1 MAPLYFGVTKVN
13 IFSKPQTFFSQIH
26 TLWENFKSVPPAC
39 EPCFFLYFCSLI
51 NKRMTDTDFL
61 TYILPN
67 GIRIIHRKVESPVA
81 HLGVLINTG
90 SRDEEPEEHGLA
102 HFIEHCVFKGTRNR
116 RAYHVLS
123 RIEDVGGE
131 LNAYTTKEET
141 TLYSTFLAEYY
152 ERAAELLS
160 DILFNSVYPEKELNR
175 EKEVIAEEINSYK
188 DSPSELI
195 FDEFEELVFDGHPI
209 ARNILGTT
217 ERIASFNRDAILNF
231 IERNYHTDQMVI
243 SSVGKIEFSALIR
256 IITHFFGHVPQK
268 CREYSRLKFDQY
280 LPGNRNVDKGTFQSH
295 CVLGNVAYDVTH
307 PMRIT
312 MVLLNNI
319 LGGQA
324 MNSRLNLALRERRGM
339 AYNIESNYTAYTDT
353 GLFNVYF
360 GTDSDN
366 FDKAVSLVHKE
377 FKILRDKKM
386 GDIQLAK
393 AKKQLIGQIA
403 VSTES
408 YDDLMLAIGKSYLL
422 FDKVDPLRIVVEKIN
437 AITASGIL
445 EVANEVLDEKRMSQ
459 LVYF

>member
-1 MAPLYFGVTKVN
+1 
-13 IFSKPQTFFSQIH
+13 
-26 TLWENFKSVPPAC
+26 
-39 EPCFFLYFCSLI
+39 
-51 NKRMTDTDFL
+51 MTDTDFL
-61 TYILPN
+61 TYTLPN

-102 HFIEHCVFKGTRNR
+102 HFIEHCVFKGTRKR

-217 ERIASFNRDAILNF
+217 ERIDAFNRETILNF
-231 IERNYHTDQMVI
+231 IGKNYHTDQMVI
-243 SSVGKIEFSALIR
+243 SSVGKLEFNALIR
-256 IITHFFGHVPQK
+256 IITHFFGHIPQK
-268 CREYSRLKFDQY
+268 LRQNNRLKFNGY
-280 LPGNRNVDKGTFQSH
+280 IPGNRNVEKGTFQTH
-295 CVLGNVAYDVTH
+295 CVLGNLACDVTH

-312 MVLLNNI
+312 RGLLNNI

-360 GTDSDN
+360 GTDNDN
-366 FDKAVSLVHKE
+366 FEKAVSLVNKE

-386 GDIQLAK
+386 GDMQLAK

-437 AITASGIL
+437 AITASDIL
-445 EVANEVLDEKRMSQ
+445 EAANKVLDEKSMSQ